1 MTTLA
6 ALSREELGRRLA
18 HGGLR
23 LRTGAFTACIHSAI
37 PAVADGIGLL
47 YGDYPLADSAD
58 FADFHF
64 SLQPSGGLRR
74 WARRQVLFD
83 NDGIAPFKPLP
94 IAQAFPMFEWGLNS
108 CVSSRANGYLIVH
121 AAVVEKD
128 GHAAILPAPSGS
140 GKSTLCAALVSRGW
154 RLLSDELALLRLDS
168 GELAPLPRPVS
179 LKNASIGI
187 MRAYA
192 PQAVFS
198 PAVHDTLKGS
208 VAHMKA
214 PADSVARALA
224 PPRPAWI
231 IFPQY
236 QAGAEATL
244 APVAPA
250 ATFMRLADNAFN
262 YHLLGYQGFEALGTL
277 VDAAPGFAFTYS
289 SLDEAVALFSR
300 LAPGA
305 P

>member
-1 MTTLA
+1 MTTLS
-6 ALSREELGRRLA
+6 ALSREELGWRLA

-23 LRTGAFTACIHSAI
+23 LQTGEFIACIHSAI
-37 PAVADGIGLL
+37 PSVADGIGLL
-47 YGDYPLADSAD
+47 YADYPLAPQDE

-74 WARRQVLFD
+74 WFRRQVLFD

-94 IAQAFPMFEWGLNS
+94 IEQAFPMFEWGLNS

-128 GHAAILPAPSGS
+128 GCAAILPAPSGS
-140 GKSTLCAALVSRGW
+140 GKSTLCAALVTRGW
-154 RLLSDELALLRLDS
+154 RLLSDELALLRLDT

-187 MRAYA
+187 MREYA
-192 PQAVFS
+192 PKAVFS
-198 PAVHDTLKGS
+198 PAVRDTLKGT

-214 PADSVARALA
+214 PADSVARAREPA
-224 PPRPAWI
+224 RPAWI

-236 QAGAEATL
+236 HAGAVATL
-244 APVAPA
+244 TPVAPA
-250 ATFMRLADNAFN
+250 ATFMRMAGNAFN
-262 YHLLGYQGFEALGTL
+262 YHLLGYRGFAALGNL
-277 VDAAPGFAFTYS
+277 VEGAPGYEFTYS

-300 LAPGA
+300 LAPA
-305 P
+305 VP